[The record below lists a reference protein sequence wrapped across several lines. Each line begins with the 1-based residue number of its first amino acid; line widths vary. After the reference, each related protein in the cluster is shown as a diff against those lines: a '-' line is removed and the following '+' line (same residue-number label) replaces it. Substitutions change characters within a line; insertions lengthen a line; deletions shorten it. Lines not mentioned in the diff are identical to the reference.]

1 MVFILVFTPQPQ
13 QRLVAT
19 RISRICTTEQRRDIR
34 QGSSDRRVFRLKL
47 TPSSTLIDAMR
58 RVRSAPAVWICSYCD
73 SVDCLL
79 ERTFLIKTNKCTNK
93 RLDKCAGNLKSWSTL
108 LMSAARFVTDIIII
122 ILRTTLFC

>member
-13 QRLVAT
+13 QRLVA
-19 RISRICTTEQRRDIR
+19 IR
-34 QGSSDRRVFRLKL
+34 KLRQRVFRLKL

-108 LMSAARFVTDIIII
+108 LMSAARSVTDIIII
-122 ILRTTLFC
+122 ILRTTLFY